1 MACGCKSAKAANAD
15 AQKTQRVAESNRQR
29 EARAKA
35 QAVINAARKRQ
46 KV

>member
-29 EARAKA
+29 EERARA
-35 QAVINAARKRQ
+35 QARLNAARK
-46 KV
+46 KNL